1 MALLFP
7 FVPQLASVVLWPPF
21 KVLSKALGPLYSNE
35 QLSWWLITKTFRF
48 KLRMLRS
55 EQLAY
60 SLYLLTRKSNS
71 SKLRTRNWNSFEV
84 LTWGSSKQTDGF
96 RNLVPR
102 VCDTSIQPNRQWM
115 LRTNPKPYP
124 IILYTVWLRLPG
136 AVYVQQYCAKLM
148 KAKVRHWRN
157 FARMKIRIGEISRVG
172 IFFVNGNDDGW
183 VVIRPF
189 VLIVTRY
196 CKSSQQGNRA
206 VSGLSISI
214 LRYLLQ

>member
-35 QLSWWLITKTFRF
+35 QLSWWLMTKTFRF

-84 LTWGSSKQTDGF
+84 LTWGPSKQTDGF

-102 VCDTSIQPNRQWM
+102 LCDTPIQPNRQWM
-115 LRTNPKPYP
+115 LRTNPKHYP

-148 KAKVRHWRN
+148 KAKFAKFRPLFARKFDESSPLAKFRQNENSHWRN
-157 FARMKIRIGEISRVG
+157 FAG
-172 IFFVNGNDDGW
+172 GNFLCQWKRWWMGCD
-183 VVIRPF
+183 
-189 VLIVTRY
+189 
-196 CKSSQQGNRA
+196 
-206 VSGLSISI
+206 
-214 LRYLLQ
+214 